1 MGLTISDKGG
11 DYESLDAGRYKAIC
25 FKIIDAGTRLES
37 FKGGKPKPRTLVWL
51 YWEVTHVQMGDDGEE
66 FWDEVRMEDGRRFSI
81 SKKYTASMNDGAT
94 LYKELK
100 SWRGKAFT
108 DEDLAG
114 FDITKLLGKTCEFEV
129 VTYQKN
135 DGGTGTAVD
144 GIYKPEGGVKASDTE
159 NDQVIFDLDV
169 YCREFTGESDAAS
182 KEMCDV
188 WDDMPDWMK
197 EMIEESME
205 VKAARSKGSS
215 KPQPAPAADTGGLA
229 DLAKDDEPEEEEDV
243 PF

>member
-1 MGLTISDKGG
+1 MN
-11 DYESLDAGRYKAIC
+11 EKAKL
-25 FKIIDAGTRLES
+25 FL
-37 FKGGKPKPRTLVWL
+37 
-51 YWEVTHVQMGDDGEE
+51 
-66 FWDEVRMEDGRRFSI
+66 
-81 SKKYTASMNDGAT
+81 
-94 LYKELK
+94 ELK
-100 SWRGKAFT
+100 SWRGKKVT
-108 DEDLAG
+108 DEDMAG
-114 FDITKLLGKTCEFEV
+114 FDITKLLGKTCEFDV
-129 VTYQKN
+129 VEYQKN
-135 DGGTGTAVD
+135 DGGTGTAVE
-144 GIYKPEGGVKASDTE
+144 GIYKPEGGVKAVDTE
-159 NDQVIFDLDV
+159 NDQVVFDIDI

-215 KPQPAPAADTGGLA
+215 KPQPAPAAESGGLA

>member
-1 MGLTISDKGG
+1 MGLTITNKGG
-11 DYESLDAGRYKAIC
+11 EYEKLDAGRYKAIC
-25 FKIIDAGTRLES
+25 YKIVDAGTRLES
-37 FKGGKPKPRTLVWL
+37 FKGGKPKPRSLVFL
-51 YWEVTHVQMGDDGEE
+51 YWEVTHVQMGEDGEE

-81 SKKYTASMNDGAT
+81 SKKYTASMNENAT
-94 LYKELK
+94 LFLELK
-100 SWRGKAFT
+100 SWRGKKFT
-108 DEDLAG
+108 DEDIAG
-114 FDITKLLGKTCEFEV
+114 FDITKLLGKTCEFDV
-129 VTYQKN
+129 VEYQKN
-135 DGGTGTAVD
+135 DGGTGTAVE
-144 GIYKPEGGVKASDTE
+144 GIYKPEGGVKAVDTE
-159 NDQVIFDLDV
+159 NDQVVFDIDI

-215 KPQPAPAADTGGLA
+215 KPQPAPAAESGGLA

>member
-108 DEDLAG
+108 DEDLSG

-144 GIYKPEGGVKASDTE
+144 GIYKPEGGVKAVDTE

-197 EMIEESME
+197 EIIEESME

-215 KPQPAPAADTGGLA
+215 KPQPAPAAESGGLA
-229 DLAKDDEPEEEEDV
+229 DLAKDDESEEEEDV